1 MRTRKSGIFLNIFS
15 LILALVLNFLAVS
28 LPLNGLTTK
37 EISDSFDIYFVP
49 ADYVFSIWSIIYI
62 GLIAFVIFQSLP
74 AQRENVTLGRLDK
87 WFLVSNIAN
96 AFWLVAF
103 HYRQFALALA
113 LIFVLFFALMRIH
126 MILDI
131 DHKTTGVSWRWLV
144 EMPFGIYYGWVTVAS
159 ISNLSQVLEYY
170 QWNGF
175 GIAPEIW
182 FTLVIAVIV
191 IVSGLM
197 VFGRHVL
204 TYNLVIIW
212 ALVGIALKFPDVPVV
227 KSASW
232 GGAITVAVLSM
243 VALTIDQ
250 YTDRT

>member
-1 MRTRKSGIFLNIFS
+1 MRTRKSGILLNIFS
-15 LILALVLNFLAVS
+15 LILALLLNFLAVS

-74 AQRENVTLGRLDK
+74 AQRENVTLGRIDK

-103 HYRQFALALA
+103 HYRQFALALG
-113 LIFVLFFALMRIH
+113 LIFILFFALMRIH

-182 FTLVIAVIV
+182 FSLVIAVIV

-197 VFGRHVL
+197 VFRRHVL

-212 ALVGIALKFPDVPVV
+212 ALVGIALKFPDVLVV

-232 GGAITVAVLSM
+232 GGAIAVAVLSM
-243 VALTIDQ
+243 LAFTIDQ
-250 YTDRT
+250 YTSRT